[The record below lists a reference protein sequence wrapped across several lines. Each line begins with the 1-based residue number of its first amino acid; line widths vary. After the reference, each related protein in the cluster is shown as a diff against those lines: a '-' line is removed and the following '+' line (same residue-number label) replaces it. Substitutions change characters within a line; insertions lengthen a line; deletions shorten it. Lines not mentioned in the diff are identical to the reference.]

1 MPTLVSSEVKDL
13 ITNKLTNLLDKDLYT
28 INWESLGKRSL
39 GDTLVSDYRLTLS
52 EILSSP
58 FVTPPIINFFTID
71 SLGGTF
77 NIPANQQAYVI
88 VEELAPNFTFE
99 FNGINGS
106 TFDNYFDVN
115 DFSNC
120 YLDIT
125 NTSEVSSNK
134 DRVYVTENVSFSTV
148 NNEFFTFYYFNTG
161 SLILGFSPAS
171 ATLEEPLDIPALSS
185 LPSLSSL
192 DPGSFEPSGTP
203 TPTPTPS
210 EEPEPEV
217 TPTPTPTPSE
227 EPEPEVT
234 PTPTPT
240 PSEEPEPEVTPTPT
254 PTPTETCDS
263 LMVNISSWAGIPLDP
278 TTLSFME
285 GVYIKETYL
294 TPLSTTNIAWVQ
306 TVSGVKTTKAIVLD
320 ETIRLYNVVDEN
332 NTSMPSITSDAKKL
346 VLDYMVWSSSN
357 DVGVWGAQERIDNC
371 PIGFFGLGSPN
382 YKIVVSLS
390 SN

>member
-217 TPTPTPTPSE
+217 TPTPTPTP
-227 EPEPEVT
+227 
-234 PTPTPT
+234 
-240 PSEEPEPEVTPTPT
+240 
-254 PTPTETCDS
+254 TETCDS